1 MDYIANTL
9 GKEGDMPIQSPR
21 AQAKN
26 GGRRGSAETHDHAED
41 EVDGCD
47 FKFVESEATPDAA
60 LPPCKGGVEEKRR
73 RRG

>member
-1 MDYIANTL
+1 
-9 GKEGDMPIQSPR
+9 MPTPSPR
-21 AQAKN
+21 APKGKN
-26 GGRRGSAETHDHAED
+26 GGRRWSADTHDHAED

-60 LPPCKGGVEEKRR
+60 LPPCKGGVPPCKGGVEEKRR